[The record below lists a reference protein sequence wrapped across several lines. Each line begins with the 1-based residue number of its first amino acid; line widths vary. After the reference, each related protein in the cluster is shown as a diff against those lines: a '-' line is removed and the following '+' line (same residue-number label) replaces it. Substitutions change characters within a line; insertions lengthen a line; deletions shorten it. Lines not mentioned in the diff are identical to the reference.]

1 MLTVLK
7 NSKDDTIKVH
17 TINSLV
23 LQLVYTGG
31 YRMADSM
38 VNEELKL
45 ANALN
50 YKTGIAHAYSS
61 MGVVA
66 NYQSDYS
73 HSLEYLL
80 KSLKLFESDSDKDG
94 MGIAYKYI
102 GAVYAHQG
110 DTTNAFDYLRK
121 ALKIFYVLKDT
132 NYIASSLLSMGNLYE
147 TKSMHTKALA
157 PLRKSFLYFIKINN
171 KDGEASALM
180 FIGGIYRNERLYDSA
195 QNYVECGKQIFEELK
210 DNDGISRSYNLLGNI
225 YMADGNYK
233 QALECG
239 NKSLKLAIEIGS
251 LECAMNAQKTLSD
264 IYENKEDGANALLH
278 YRDYIIDRDSV
289 YSQQSALKTLSDE
302 MSYADEKKEAAKKA
316 EDDKREALHAEEL
329 KKNKAIITGVSGVL
343 FVLAL
348 FIIFMY
354 RTNRQR
360 KKANVII
367 ERKNFQIT
375 QSINYAERIQRAMLP
390 ELSEIRES
398 LPDSFVL
405 FKPKDIVSGDFY
417 FIQKKDEKLILAV
430 ADCTGHGVPGG
441 FMSMLCSEKLSDSI
455 HQTQNAGE
463 IMDHLNKGIKS
474 SLHQSQSEDSTYDG
488 MDIALCVI
496 HLTLDGMKLNF
507 SGALRPLW
515 IIRNDETE
523 IEEIKPTMRTIGG
536 FTPADQDYG
545 TYIIQLHKG
554 DTFYL
559 FTDGYVDQF
568 GGGSD
573 KKFGLG
579 RFRDLLLDIYKMPME
594 EQQRELELSIEK
606 WRGNNLQLDDM
617 LIVGVKV

>member
-195 QNYVECGKQIFEELK
+195 QNYVECGKQI
-210 DNDGISRSYNLLGNI
+210 
-225 YMADGNYK
+225 GNYK